1 MLAPNL
7 VREIDWTPLRDVI
20 VFKNLRFHLPT
31 RVHRIG
37 VFKNLHSGERFWNGT
52 FSVTVFNGYVW
63 TLGQNGGKK
72 ISFFKQKWI
81 RVDGALL
88 AYVRY
93 ERMEHVKMTAQK
105 TWWQSLAR
113 SWSQTESCVCGSLR
127 ANILVFWY
135 VFGCGRWQVEK
146 GGRKWRFGFT
156 LWLLMSNVSQVALQ
170 CDQTNRGHPD
180 KILRQILK
188 LGNHTSRTEQ
198 WNCAYLYS
206 EPVQNKFKILGWV
219 VQSRVKITQG

>member
-7 VREIDWTPLRDVI
+7 VREIDCDPTPWRNRFQKPSFSSIHTSTSNRSFQKSPLWRAILKRYVFGDCFQWIRVDVRP
-20 VFKNLRFHLPT
+20 KWR
-31 RVHRIG
+31 
-37 VFKNLHSGERFWNGT
+37 
-52 FSVTVFNGYVW
+52 
-63 TLGQNGGKK
+63 KK

-105 TWWQSLAR
+105 TWWQSLAK
-113 SWSQTESCVCGSLR
+113 SWSHTESCVCGSLR

-188 LGNHTSRTEQ
+188 LGNHVENWTIKLRTLVLRASSKQ
-198 WNCAYLYS
+198 
-206 EPVQNKFKILGWV
+206 VQNFGLGC
-219 VQSRVKITQG
+219 SKQG